1 MRVSKDE
8 RDRID
13 VLARACALSIG
24 TTCAVLPSTARSSQ
38 PVPAINYH
46 CIQEL
51 VRVGRNLNQALVA
64 MYTRGASSELLPTLL
79 ELLALLEGLRSTLT
93 GQKPNRGEAAS

>member
-8 RDRID
+8 RDRIE

-24 TTCAVLPSTARSSQ
+24 TYLRRAALGRKVQ
-38 PVPAINYH
+38 PAVPAINYH

-51 VRVGRNLNQALVA
+51 VRVGRNLNQALVTT
-64 MYTRGASSELLPTLL
+64 YTRGASPDLRPTLL
-79 ELLALLEGLRSTLT
+79 ELLALLEGLRLALT
-93 GQKPNRGEAAS
+93 GQRVERGEAAP

>member
-8 RDRID
+8 RDRIEI
-13 VLARACALSIG
+13 LARACALSIG
-24 TTCAVLPSTARSSQ
+24 SYLRRAALGRRLQ
-38 PVPAINYH
+38 PAVPAINYH

-64 MYTRGASSELLPTLL
+64 MYTRGASSDLLPTLL

-93 GQKPNRGEAAS
+93 GQKPDRGEAAS